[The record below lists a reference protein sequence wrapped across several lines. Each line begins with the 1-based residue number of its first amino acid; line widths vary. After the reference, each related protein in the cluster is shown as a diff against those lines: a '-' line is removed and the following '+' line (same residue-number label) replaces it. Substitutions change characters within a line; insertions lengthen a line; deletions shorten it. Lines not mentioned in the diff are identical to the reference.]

1 MELVLSDADKNHS
14 LRRKLVQQIKF
25 CRFRSEVRFRLDI
38 NCNEE
43 TASEIVM
50 ACAVNRYIVGLE
62 VDHTWT
68 SKVQQSLQIWPH
80 LRELSLA
87 NMTGQKAEQATLQKI
102 AESLLQAEN
111 LQVFTPPSFDSAK
124 VSDSTIAALAKL
136 RFHFPTIRM
145 NTGRQQ
151 SLLDCRVAVRAIRN
165 EEAQKRVVS
174 QQFNL
179 VDSYKKGD
187 LVNVM
192 TIFRDLKNIAQQEQD
207 RLLHLLSLLHDKH
220 CNIGGYEFLRELPE
234 DFDTGHRVPWLSV
247 GPEMRP
253 EDLKSFMEEEGLLEV
268 VCHKRVLKLEG
279 TRVLQDMRF
288 KQSNYF
294 CDGFPVFCWKDSL
307 FLYRHPQ
314 GAWAL
319 AGEVG
324 SSVPLGL
331 LRDESMAQKPRLLPL
346 YETGDLEQ
354 WRWPG
359 ASKLWWAECDECQ
372 VFFKEVAT
380 KETYLV
386 DELQKFLEMRM
397 KDPSLKRLAS
407 LDEVKLYDL
416 KMGPMK
422 DFARA
427 QQKAAKWLLDVNRCT
442 FVTDSPLVLAL
453 IYYLIES
460 KTKSMNGEISRRSN
474 HIISKDGLIKDPKK
488 PPCVH
493 LNLRIPQKGW
503 TFEVMITLQDFATAK
518 EVLHKYYEIT
528 RCSSPL
534 DLMAPIFWAWA
545 SILIGRSHWIHCD
558 VNSNFLEL
566 WTFHG

>member
-1 MELVLSDADKNHS
+1 MPATSQCASVLQSAPDFFLGSRADDHEQCRLHTHMAVPLEQIQLEQRFLISWQGKQLKGTVKYLRLQNQREVVGLDLDEAYGDSDGSLDGTRYFECPEFHGLFVPPASLLSVDEVEKLHIDGEHLYFSEVEKFIEMPRCPRKRISQMELVLSDADKNHS

-192 TIFRDLKNIAQQEQD
+192 TIFRDLKDIAQQEQD

-220 CNIGGYEFLRELPE
+220 CNIGGYEFLRELGRTGDAAGRLE
-234 DFDTGHRVPWLSV
+234 VLYGRGRFVGSCLSQKGSEVGRYKGSTGHA
-247 GPEMRP
+247 
-253 EDLKSFMEEEGLLEV
+253 F
-268 VCHKRVLKLEG
+268 
-279 TRVLQDMRF
+279 
-288 KQSNYF
+288 
-294 CDGFPVFCWKDSL
+294 
-307 FLYRHPQ
+307 
-314 GAWAL
+314 
-319 AGEVG
+319 
-324 SSVPLGL
+324 
-331 LRDESMAQKPRLLPL
+331 
-346 YETGDLEQ
+346 
-354 WRWPG
+354 
-359 ASKLWWAECDECQ
+359 
-372 VFFKEVAT
+372 
-380 KETYLV
+380 
-386 DELQKFLEMRM
+386 
-397 KDPSLKRLAS
+397 
-407 LDEVKLYDL
+407 
-416 KMGPMK
+416 
-422 DFARA
+422 
-427 QQKAAKWLLDVNRCT
+427 
-442 FVTDSPLVLAL
+442 
-453 IYYLIES
+453 
-460 KTKSMNGEISRRSN
+460 
-474 HIISKDGLIKDPKK
+474 
-488 PPCVH
+488 
-493 LNLRIPQKGW
+493 
-503 TFEVMITLQDFATAK
+503 
-518 EVLHKYYEIT
+518 
-528 RCSSPL
+528 
-534 DLMAPIFWAWA
+534 
-545 SILIGRSHWIHCD
+545 
-558 VNSNFLEL
+558 
-566 WTFHG
+566 

>member
-1 MELVLSDADKNHS
+1 
-14 LRRKLVQQIKF
+14 
-25 CRFRSEVRFRLDI
+25 
-38 NCNEE
+38 
-43 TASEIVM
+43 
-50 ACAVNRYIVGLE
+50 
-62 VDHTWT
+62 
-68 SKVQQSLQIWPH
+68 
-80 LRELSLA
+80 
-87 NMTGQKAEQATLQKI
+87 
-102 AESLLQAEN
+102 
-111 LQVFTPPSFDSAK
+111 
-124 VSDSTIAALAKL
+124 
-136 RFHFPTIRM
+136 
-145 NTGRQQ
+145 
-151 SLLDCRVAVRAIRN
+151 
-165 EEAQKRVVS
+165 
-174 QQFNL
+174 
-179 VDSYKKGD
+179 
-187 LVNVM
+187 
-192 TIFRDLKNIAQQEQD
+192 
-207 RLLHLLSLLHDKH
+207 
-220 CNIGGYEFLRELPE
+220 
-234 DFDTGHRVPWLSV
+234 
-247 GPEMRP
+247 MRP

-268 VCHKRVLKLEG
+268 VCHKKVLKLEG

-294 CDGFPVFCWKDSL
+294 YDGFPVFCCKDSL

-372 VFFKEVAT
+372 VFFKELAT
-380 KETYLV
+380 EETYLV

-460 KTKSMNGEISRRSN
+460 KTKSMNGEISRHSN

-534 DLMAPIFWAWA
+534 DLMAPIFFEPE
-545 SILIGRSHWIHCD
+545 RQY
-558 VNSNFLEL
+558 
-566 WTFHG
+566 

>member
-1 MELVLSDADKNHS
+1 M
-14 LRRKLVQQIKF
+14 
-25 CRFRSEVRFRLDI
+25 
-38 NCNEE
+38 
-43 TASEIVM
+43 
-50 ACAVNRYIVGLE
+50 
-62 VDHTWT
+62 
-68 SKVQQSLQIWPH
+68 
-80 LRELSLA
+80 
-87 NMTGQKAEQATLQKI
+87 
-102 AESLLQAEN
+102 
-111 LQVFTPPSFDSAK
+111 
-124 VSDSTIAALAKL
+124 
-136 RFHFPTIRM
+136 
-145 NTGRQQ
+145 
-151 SLLDCRVAVRAIRN
+151 
-165 EEAQKRVVS
+165 
-174 QQFNL
+174 
-179 VDSYKKGD
+179 
-187 LVNVM
+187 
-192 TIFRDLKNIAQQEQD
+192 
-207 RLLHLLSLLHDKH
+207 
-220 CNIGGYEFLRELPE
+220 
-234 DFDTGHRVPWLSV
+234 
-247 GPEMRP
+247 
-253 EDLKSFMEEEGLLEV
+253 
-268 VCHKRVLKLEG
+268 EG

-294 CDGFPVFCWKDSL
+294 CDGFPVFCWKDEKDSL

-346 YETGDLEQ
+346 YETGDVEQ

-372 VFFKEVAT
+372 VFFKELAT
-380 KETYLV
+380 EETYLV
-386 DELQKFLEMRM
+386 DELQRFLEMRM

-416 KMGPMK
+416 KIGPMK

-534 DLMAPIFWAWA
+534 DLMAPIF
-545 SILIGRSHWIHCD
+545 
-558 VNSNFLEL
+558 
-566 WTFHG
+566 